1 MKATILAVGDEILV
15 GQTLNTNATW
25 ISDKL
30 SELGI
35 QIVWHIS
42 IADTSEAIQKAVE
55 LSFEQADLIIM
66 TGGLGPTK
74 DDITKK
80 AIADYYGVGFTFSQ
94 ETYDNIQQIFE
105 KRKIPLTQAHYDQCQ
120 MPTNATLMANNMG
133 TAPGMW
139 FQEGNKYLAS
149 MPGVPYEMEYI
160 MTHGVLPK
168 LLNLSRLIYRKKT
181 IRTVG
186 IGETSIAEIIEP
198 KLENHDVALA
208 YLPSPGGVRIRLS
221 KQGIENAPLIED
233 TLAHAVEVVA
243 ETIAPYIYGFDDEEL
258 EAHVGALLK
267 QKNLMLG
274 TAESCTGG
282 YIAHRITSISGSSS
296 YFKGSIIAYCNAI
309 KRDMLAVPADILE
322 TCGAVSQE
330 TVEQMVR
337 GALKSL
343 SCDVAISVSG
353 ISGPTGGTKDKPVG
367 TVWIAVG
374 DRSRISSKRYLFT
387 KDRIVNIKYTAV
399 YALDMLRKF
408 LIGR

>member
-30 SELGI
+30 SELGV
-35 QIVWHIS
+35 QIVWHMS
-42 IADTSEAIQKAVE
+42 IADTTEAIQKAID

-80 AIADYYGVGFTFSQ
+80 AIADYYGVDFTFSQ
-94 ETYDNIQQIFE
+94 ETYDEIVRIFE
-105 KRKIPLTQAHYDQCQ
+105 KRKIPMTQAHYDQCQ
-120 MPTNATLMANNMG
+120 MPSNALLMTNEMG

-139 FQEGNKYLAS
+139 FQENNKYLVS

-160 MTHGVLPK
+160 MTHGVVPRLM
-168 LLNLSRLIYRKKT
+168 NLSRLTYRKKT

-198 KLENHDVALA
+198 RLQNHDVGLA

-221 KQGIENAPLIED
+221 KQGRENTSHLED
-233 TLAHAVEVVA
+233 SLAQAVEVVTGA
-243 ETIAPYIYGFDDEEL
+243 LGPYIYGFDDDEL
-258 EAHVGALLK
+258 EAHIGALLK

-282 YIAHRITSISGSSS
+282 YIAHKITSISGSSG
-296 YFKGSIIAYCNAI
+296 YFKGSIIAYSNAI
-309 KRDMLAVPADILE
+309 KRNILAVPSETLDIY
-322 TCGAVSQE
+322 GAVSQE

-337 GALKSL
+337 GALQSL

-353 ISGPTGGTKDKPVG
+353 ISGPTGGSKDKPVG

-374 DRSRISSKRYLFT
+374 DRSRVSSKRYLFT

>member
-30 SELGI
+30 SELGVR
-35 QIVWHIS
+35 IVWHMS
-42 IADTSEAIQKAVE
+42 IADTTEAIQKAID

-80 AIADYYGVGFTFSQ
+80 AIADYYGVDFTFSQ
-94 ETYDNIQQIFE
+94 ETYDEIVRIFA
-105 KRKIPLTQAHYDQCQ
+105 KRKIPMTQAHYDQCQ
-120 MPTNATLMANNMG
+120 MPSNALLMTNEMG

-139 FQEGNKYLAS
+139 FQENNKYLVS

-160 MTHGVLPK
+160 MTHGVVPRLM
-168 LLNLSRLIYRKKT
+168 NLSRLTYRKKT

-198 KLENHDVALA
+198 KLQNHDVGLA

-221 KQGIENAPLIED
+221 KQGRENTTHLED
-233 TLAHAVEVVA
+233 SLAQAVEVVTGA
-243 ETIAPYIYGFDDEEL
+243 LGPYIYGFDDDEL
-258 EAHVGALLK
+258 EAHIGALLK

-282 YIAHRITSISGSSS
+282 YIAHKITSISGSSG
-296 YFKGSIIAYCNAI
+296 YFKGSIIAYSNAI
-309 KRDMLAVPADILE
+309 KRNILAVPSE
-322 TCGAVSQE
+322 TLDTYGAVSQE

-337 GALKSL
+337 GALQSL

-353 ISGPTGGTKDKPVG
+353 ISGPTGGSKDKPVG

-374 DRSRISSKRYLFT
+374 DRSRVSSKRYLFT